1 MKMEEKVRAYV
12 MVESVEAAEAAG
24 LGGYDNCTILRN
36 DALRQRGVWR
46 SFSILDRTS
55 RLCFPCCF
63 LLMSYLLRYQRLHAV
78 QSV

>member
-1 MKMEEKVRAYV
+1 MKMEEKVKAYV

-24 LGGYDNCTILRN
+24 FGGYDNCTILRN

-46 SFSILDRTS
+46 SFILDRTS
-55 RLCFPCCF
+55 KLYFACCF